1 MKYRYQPWCPDVY
14 NKCEGQEGRIPKLE
28 ATNTIRILE
37 TIKVFTDLGN
47 THWRTVPVT
56 LRKLHAHVMSP
67 REGGTRT
74 ACNTS
79 IKQGRQFTYNNIEAR
94 SWTHC
99 CSGKARS
106 ITQLEWVCVCI
117 FSLIYPACNAR
128 TPYCNRWRAPLYNI
142 FPHYLINGTIFG
154 GGGSYWT

>member
-28 ATNTIRILE
+28 ATNTFRILE

-47 THWRTVPVT
+47 IHWRTVPVT
-56 LRKLHAHVMSP
+56 LRKLHAHVMST

-79 IKQGRQFTYNNIEAR
+79 IKQGRQCTYNATTFRRVRAPTAAVE
-94 SWTHC
+94 
-99 CSGKARS
+99 KP
-106 ITQLEWVCVCI
+106 WVLHNLSVCI
-117 FSLIYPACNAR
+117 CSLSYPSCNAHA
-128 TPYCNRWRAPLYNI
+128 PYCQLCPAPLYNI
-142 FPHYLINGTIFG
+142 FPHYLINGTIFEKKN
-154 GGGSYWT
+154 YWT